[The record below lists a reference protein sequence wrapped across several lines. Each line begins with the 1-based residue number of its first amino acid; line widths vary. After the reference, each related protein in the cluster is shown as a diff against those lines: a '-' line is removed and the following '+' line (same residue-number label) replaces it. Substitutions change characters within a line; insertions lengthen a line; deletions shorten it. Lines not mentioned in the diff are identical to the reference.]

1 METEDEEV
9 AVGVDSGLCFK
20 DDQRICNASCMA
32 YLTFPKESQEL
43 NEQQQHCALLA
54 FEERKARHLVIIA
67 KLLADKNTAGRKAAA
82 DMKREAANPV
92 NPAIPLTSPF
102 PKPPEG
108 L

>member
-1 METEDEEV
+1 METDEDNEV
-9 AVGVDSGLCFK
+9 GIDSGFCFK

-32 YLTFPKESQEL
+32 YLTFPKEAQEL
-43 NEQQQHCALLA
+43 NDQQQHCALLV

-67 KLLADKNTAGRKAAA
+67 KLLADQNTAGRKAAA
-82 DMKREAANPV
+82 DKKREAAI
-92 NPAIPLTSPF
+92 PAVPAVSPF